1 LNEELKIFIRAEIAD
16 LKKNLG
22 EAQSEIKETASTGES
37 GFKKFSGAAKTA
49 GGIVASGLKLAVGAI
64 AAAGAAMFGLS
75 ASTIEFRQNQAQLNA
90 AFKQAELGAES
101 AGETYKTLYGI
112 IGDDDQA
119 VESAANIA
127 MLASSEEEAAKW
139 AQLASGVLGTFH
151 DTLQPEA
158 FFEAANETLKLGE
171 ATGAFAQMLE
181 QTGVMSVEDFNAEL
195 AQCATEAE
203 RQAFMLELSNK
214 AMGEAGKAY
223 EEGAADIIA
232 SNEAQAELNATLAE
246 LGAIATPI
254 ISTLKLL
261 AADLLE
267 TAKPFVELIGEGL
280 QGAFEGTE
288 GASEKFAAGIT
299 GLIGAAIDTINTA
312 LPVVIQ
318 LVTDLLPV
326 LLTQI
331 LGQLPNILQTILTII
346 VSVANSLSQM
356 LPTLIP
362 IVIETVLLLVET
374 LLDNIDQIIDA
385 GISLILG
392 LADGLLTALPML
404 LEKIPVIIEKLL
416 QAIARNLPKLIK
428 TGIELTLKLAAGLI
442 QAIPDLLVAVAKI
455 LKSIVSY
462 FITYGKELLTTAA
475 DMGKKAG
482 NALGDKLGESLKKG
496 IGKVK
501 SIGKDIVKGLWNG
514 INDMSSWIGNKIQG
528 FGDNVLGGIKDF
540 FGIHSPSKVMET
552 QVGKY
557 LAEGIGVGFMNEIGG
572 VNAEIEKSMQ
582 PLTAARS
589 FSVHGAFDSLSPIS
603 AGSGNVAPVN
613 SNSQWLDKLT
623 DAMREDSRP
632 IILKVGE
639 KVLAE
644 ATFKAWNS
652 YVSQTGNCPVKV
664 W

>member
-1 LNEELKIFIRAEIAD
+1 MNEELKIFIRAEIAD

-37 GFKKFSGAAKTA
+37 GFKKFGGAAKAA

-64 AAAGAAMFGLS
+64 AAAGAALFGLS
-75 ASTIEFRQNQAQLNA
+75 ASTVDFRQNQAQLNA

-261 AADLLE
+261 AVDLLE
-267 TAKPFVELIGEGL
+267 TIKPFVELIGEGL

-299 GLIGAAIDTINTA
+299 GLLGAALDTINEA
-312 LPVVIQ
+312 LPTVMQ
-318 LVTDLLPV
+318 LITDLIPV

-331 LGQLPNILQTILTII
+331 LGQLPNILQTLLTII

-362 IVIETVLLLVET
+362 IVIDTVLLLVET
-374 LLDNIDQIIDA
+374 LIDNIDQLVDA
-385 GISLILG
+385 GIALLVG
-392 LADGLLTALPML
+392 LADGLLVALPIL
-404 LEKIPVIIEKLL
+404 IEKIPVIIEKLL

-428 TGIELTLKLAAGLI
+428 SGIEITVKLAAGII
-442 QAIPDLLVAVAKI
+442 QAIPDLLVAVGKVI
-455 LKSIVSY
+455 KSIVSY
-462 FITYGKELLTTAA
+462 FGTYLKELGTVGIN
-475 DMGKKAG
+475 MGKTVGK
-482 NALGDKLGESLKKG
+482 KLGEGLKGCISNIKSV
-496 IGKVK
+496 GKN
-501 SIGKDIVKGLWNG
+501 IVEGLWNG
-514 INDMSSWIGNKIQG
+514 INDMSSWIGNKIKG

-540 FGIHSPSKVMET
+540 FGIHSPSTVMEN

-589 FSVHGAFDSLSPIS
+589 FSVHGAFDGLAPIS
-603 AGSGNVAPVN
+603 AGGGNVAPIN
-613 SNSQWLDKLT
+613 ANSQWLDKLT
-623 DAMREDSRP
+623 NTMREDSRP

-644 ATFKAWNS
+644 TTFKAWNS

>member
-1 LNEELKIFIRAEIAD
+1 MNEELKIFIRAEIAD

-37 GFKKFSGAAKTA
+37 GFKKFGGAAKAA

-64 AAAGAAMFGLS
+64 AAAGAALFGLS

-90 AFKQAELGAES
+90 AFEQAKLGADS

-261 AADLLE
+261 AVDLLE
-267 TAKPFVELIGEGL
+267 TIKPFVELIGEGL

-299 GLIGAAIDTINTA
+299 GLLGAALDTINEA
-312 LPVVIQ
+312 LPTVMQ
-318 LVTDLLPV
+318 LVTDLIPV

-331 LGQLPNILQTILTII
+331 LGQLPNILQTLLTII
-346 VSVANSLSQM
+346 VSVTNSLSQM

-362 IVIETVLLLVET
+362 IVIETVLLLVDT
-374 LLDNIDQIIDA
+374 LLDNIDALIDA
-385 GISLILG
+385 GISLIMG

-404 LEKIPVIIEKLL
+404 LEKIPIIIDKLL
-416 QAIARNLPKLIK
+416 QAVARNLPKLIK
-428 TGIELTLKLAAGLI
+428 MGIELTLKLSAGLI
-442 QAIPDLLVAVAKI
+442 QAIPDVLVAVAKI
-455 LKSIVSY
+455 LKSIISY
-462 FITYGKELLTTAA
+462 YITYGKELGTVGIN
-475 DMGKKAG
+475 MGKTVGK
-482 NALGDKLGESLKKG
+482 KLGEGLKGCISNIKSV
-496 IGKVK
+496 GKN
-501 SIGKDIVKGLWNG
+501 IVEGLWNG
-514 INDMSSWIGNKIQG
+514 INDLSSWIGNKIKG
-528 FGDNVLGGIKDF
+528 FGDNVLGGLKDF
-540 FGIHSPSKVMET
+540 FGIHSPSTVMEN

-589 FSVHGAFDSLSPIS
+589 FSVHGAFDGLAPIS
-603 AGSGNVAPVN
+603 AGGGNVAPIN

-623 DAMREDSRP
+623 NTMREDSRP

-644 ATFKAWNS
+644 TTFKAWNS